1 MVVSSSLI
9 LGDGMGIS
17 TTTAARIFEAQSR
30 NEGGEE
36 NVLSWE
42 KFPYTALSK
51 TYNVDAQV
59 PDSAGTAT
67 AFATGVKT
75 DKGEKRK
82 LDCELDWFSTSSPGH
97 FASTAEVGENG
108 PGIGWSRDTHNFCV
122 F

>member
-75 DKGEKRK
+75 DKCEKRK
-82 LDCELDWFSTSSPGH
+82 LDCELDWFFNLVPR
-97 FASTAEVGENG
+97 A
-108 PGIGWSRDTHNFCV
+108 FCLHR
-122 F
+122 